1 MDLLGNAF
9 PGMRDLF
16 GTLVQ
21 EGKGLRDCEVRGKV
35 GFGIAKFGFGIA
47 NFGMVSIVAHNEIR
61 NPQSAIRNS
70 KFEIRNPKF
79 DSIRFDYL

>member
-1 MDLLGNAF
+1 VDLLGNAF

-47 NFGMVSIVAHNEIR
+47 NFGMVSIVAHNETR
-61 NPQSAIRNS
+61 NPQS
-70 KFEIRNPKF
+70 EIRNPKF
-79 DSIRFDYL
+79 EIRNSIRFDYL